1 MNSVLFIQQKRKA
14 DDVLRKM
21 QRKKAHMAVVKSKTG
36 KILGIVTFEDLIE
49 EIFGEISD
57 EHDAT

>member
-1 MNSVLFIQQKRKA
+1 MKA

-21 QRKKAHMAVVKSKTG
+21 QKRKAHMAIVKSKG
-36 KILGIVTFEDLIE
+36 GNVLGIVTFEDLIK

>member
-1 MNSVLFIQQKRKA
+1 MKA

-21 QRKKAHMAVVKSKTG
+21 QRKKAHMAVVKSKKG
-36 KILGIVTFEDLIE
+36 EVLGIVTFEDLIE

>member
-1 MNSVLFIQQKRKA
+1 MKSVLFVQQKMKA

-21 QRKKAHMAVVKSKTG
+21 QKRKAHMAVVKSKSG
-36 KILGIVTFEDLIE
+36 KILGVVTFEDLIE